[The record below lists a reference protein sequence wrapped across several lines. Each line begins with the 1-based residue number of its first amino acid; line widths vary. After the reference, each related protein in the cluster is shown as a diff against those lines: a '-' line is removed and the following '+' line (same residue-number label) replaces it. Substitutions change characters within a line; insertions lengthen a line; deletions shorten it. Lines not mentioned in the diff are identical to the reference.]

1 LEETMLKGL
10 MMERPLLISDIIT
23 YAAEIYPMVEVISES
38 LENGRHRTTYGEAAR
53 RIAMLA
59 HALNKAGV
67 RPGDRVATLAWNGY
81 RHLELYYAVAGIGA
95 VCHTINPRLIAEQI
109 SFIIGQAQDR
119 LLFADLTF
127 LPLMENLRDKLPRDL
142 RIVLMTDQAHMPAST
157 VLIDLGCYE
166 EMIAGAPTTYTWPAL
181 DERTASGLCYTS
193 GTTGN
198 PKGALYSHRSTVLH
212 ALSCILGA
220 RESLQRGNRILPVV
234 PLFHANA
241 WGLPYS
247 APLAGAALVLPG
259 AKLDGASLFD
269 LMDQEQ
275 VNVSWGVPAAWHGL
289 IAEMTKRARKPAALR
304 EVLIGGAAAPVAM
317 IDTFER
323 DFGVNVVHGWGMTEI
338 GPVGTLTQFS
348 VEHDKTGEQTRRA
361 IKRKQGRR
369 NFGVELKIVD
379 NSGTRLPHDGKSVGH
394 LYVRGN
400 TVVSGYYRNEAAGRE
415 AIDAEDWFCT
425 GDIASIDAEGFMAIA
440 DRSKDLIKSGGEWIS
455 SIDLENVVSAC
466 PGIATCAVIGVPH
479 PKWDE
484 RPLVVAVRTP
494 GMEPTREDVLAFVS
508 AKVARWQIPDDVVFV
523 AGLPLTATGKIS
535 KRHLREQFQSYRLPT
550 VA

>member
-1 LEETMLKGL
+1 MLNGL

-23 YAAEIYPMVEVISES
+23 YAAEIYPMVDVVSERV
-38 LENGRHRTTYGEAAR
+38 EGGRHRTTYGAASR

-59 HALNKAGV
+59 HALGEAGV

-95 VCHTINPRLIAEQI
+95 VCHTINPRLFAEQI
-109 SFIIGQAQDR
+109 NFIVRQAEDR

-127 LPLMENLRDKLPRDL
+127 LPLIEKLRDTLPTDL
-142 RIVLMTDQAHMPAST
+142 RVIAMTDRAHMPAAT
-157 VLIDLGCYE
+157 GLADLGCYE
-166 EMIAGAPTTYTWPAL
+166 EMIAGRPATYAWPLL
-181 DERTASGLCYTS
+181 DERTACGLCYTS
-193 GTTGN
+193 GTTGE

-212 ALSCILGA
+212 ALGCILGA
-220 RESLQRGNRILPVV
+220 RDSLQRGNRVLPVI

-247 APLAGAALVLPG
+247 APLAGAALVFPG

-269 LMDQEQ
+269 VMEQEK
-275 VNVSWGVPAAWHGL
+275 VDVSWGVPAVWQGL
-289 IAEMTKRARKPAALR
+289 LAEKAKRGRKPAALK
-304 EVLIGGAAAPVAM
+304 EILIGGSAAPTAM
-317 IDTFER
+317 IDRFER

-348 VEHDKTGEQTRRA
+348 VEHNKHGLEERRA

-369 NFGVELKIVD
+369 NFGVEMKITD
-379 NSGTRLPHDGKSVGH
+379 NAGTRLPHDGNVVGH

-400 TVVSGYYRNEAAGRE
+400 TVVSGYYKNEAASRD
-415 AIDAEDWFCT
+415 AIDAEGWFRT
-425 GDIASIDAEGFMAIA
+425 GDIASIDPEGFMAIA

-455 SIDLENVVSAC
+455 SIDLENAVGAC
-466 PGIATCAVIGVPH
+466 PGIAACAVIGVPH

-484 RPLVVAVRTP
+484 RPLLVAVKKQ
-494 GMEPTREDVLAFVS
+494 GMEPTREDILAFLAARV
-508 AKVARWQIPDDVVFV
+508 AKWQIPDDVVFV
-523 AGLPLTATGKIS
+523 ASLPLTATGKIS
-535 KRHLREQFQSYRLPT
+535 KKDLREQFHGYRLPT
-550 VA
+550 T

>member
-1 LEETMLKGL
+1 MLNGL
-10 MMERPLLISDIIT
+10 MMERPLIISDIIA

-38 LENGRHRTTYGEAAR
+38 LEGGRHRTTYGEVALRA
-53 RIAMLA
+53 AMLA
-59 HALNKAGV
+59 NALSEVGV
-67 RPGDRVATLAWNGY
+67 TPGDRVATLAWNGY
-81 RHLELYYAVAGIGA
+81 RHLELYYAIAGIGA
-95 VCHTINPRLIAEQI
+95 VCHTINPRLVAEQI
-109 SFIIGQAQDR
+109 AFIIGQAEDR

-127 LPLMENLRDKLPRDL
+127 LPLIENLRDKLPRDL
-142 RIVLMTDQAHMPAST
+142 RIIAMTDCAHLPAST
-157 VLIDLGCYE
+157 ALINLGCYE
-166 EMIAGAPTTYTWPAL
+166 EIIAGEPTTYSWPTL

-220 RESLQRGNRILPVV
+220 RNSLQRGSRILPVV

-247 APLAGAALVLPG
+247 APLAGAALVFPG

-269 LMDQEQ
+269 LMDEEQ
-275 VNVSWGVPAAWHGL
+275 VNVSWGVPAVWHGL
-289 IAEMTKRARKPAALR
+289 IAEMAKRGRKPAALS

-338 GPVGTLTQFS
+338 GPVGALTQFS
-348 VEHDKTGEQTRRA
+348 VEHNRLDDETRRA

-379 NSGTRLPHDGKSVGH
+379 DSGTRLPHDGKSVGH

-400 TVVSGYYRNEAAGRE
+400 TVVSGYYENEAASQE
-415 AIDAEDWFCT
+415 ATDAEGWFNT
-425 GDIASIDAEGFMAIA
+425 GDVASIDHEGFMAIT

-455 SIDLENVVSAC
+455 SIDIENAVSTC

-484 RPLVVAVRTP
+484 RPLVVAVKKP
-494 GMEPTREDVLAFVS
+494 GMEPTKEDVLAFVS
-508 AKVARWQIPDDVVFV
+508 AKVAKWQIPDDVVFV
-523 AGLPLTATGKIS
+523 ADLPLTATGKIS
-535 KRHLREQFQSYRLPT
+535 KKDLREQFRGHRLPT
-550 VA
+550 LP